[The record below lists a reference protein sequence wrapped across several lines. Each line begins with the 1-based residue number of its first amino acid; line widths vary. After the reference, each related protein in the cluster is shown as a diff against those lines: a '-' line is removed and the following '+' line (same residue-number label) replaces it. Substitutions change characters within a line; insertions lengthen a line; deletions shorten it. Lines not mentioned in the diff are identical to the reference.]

1 MTQTELL
8 IIGGGPAGYVAAIR
22 ASQLGM
28 KVCLVEEKKVGGTCL
43 NIGCIP
49 TKSLLAHA
57 GFIYGLK
64 HPRAGVNVGSYDLD
78 KQAIYSFKD
87 NVVNKL
93 TSGIEM
99 LVKSYGVDIKTGHA
113 SFISKNQIKVG
124 DETVEFKN
132 AMIATGSKSIM
143 PRSMFVDGFT
153 VDSTFV
159 LEHPEMGGKK
169 IVIIGG
175 GVIGCELA
183 FILNSFGSEV
193 TIVEKLKAIL
203 PTEDKDCVRY
213 IETSFKNK
221 GVKVLTDISVE
232 KIEKGKVIL
241 SNSETITADYCV
253 VAVGRMPNTE
263 GLDCDKAGINVGD
276 KKEVIVDKDFKT
288 SNSGVYAVG
297 DVTGSIQ
304 LAHYASACAC
314 KVLADMKG
322 SSLAPNLDVVPR
334 VTYSIPELAS
344 VGLTETQAKA
354 SGIEHKVGR
363 FAYAASGKAMSMDET
378 DGIVKV
384 LVDTDDK
391 VIGAAVVGADADN
404 LIVPFTMA
412 IALGLKASQLATV
425 IYPHPTLAEMILE
438 VCEDVHGKA
447 IHKGGRRRA

>member
-28 KVCLVEEKKVGGTCL
+28 KVCLIEEKKVGGTCL

-64 HPRAGVNVGSYDLD
+64 HSRAGVNVGSYDLD

-93 TSGIEM
+93 TSGVEM
-99 LVKSYGVDIKTGHA
+99 LVKSYGADLKTGHA
-113 SFISKNQIKVG
+113 SFIGKDQIKVG
-124 DETVEFKN
+124 DEVIEFKT

-183 FILNSFGSEV
+183 FILNSFGSGV
-193 TIVEKLKAIL
+193 TIVEKLKSIL

-232 KIEKGKVIL
+232 KIEKGKITL
-241 SNSETITADYCV
+241 SNSETITSDYCI

-263 GLDCDKAGINVGD
+263 GLDCEKAGINIGD

-288 SNSGVYAVG
+288 SNKNVYAIG

-322 SSLAPNLDVVPR
+322 SSSAPNLDVVPR

-378 DGIVKV
+378 DGVVKV
-384 LVDTDDK
+384 LVDLDDK

-447 IHKGGRRRA
+447 IHKGGRRRP

>member
-1 MTQTELL
+1 
-8 IIGGGPAGYVAAIR
+8 
-22 ASQLGM
+22 
-28 KVCLVEEKKVGGTCL
+28 
-43 NIGCIP
+43 
-49 TKSLLAHA
+49 
-57 GFIYGLK
+57 
-64 HPRAGVNVGSYDLD
+64 
-78 KQAIYSFKD
+78 
-87 NVVNKL
+87 
-93 TSGIEM
+93 
-99 LVKSYGVDIKTGHA
+99 
-113 SFISKNQIKVG
+113 
-124 DETVEFKN
+124 
-132 AMIATGSKSIM
+132 
-143 PRSMFVDGFT
+143 
-153 VDSTFV
+153 
-159 LEHPEMGGKK
+159 
-169 IVIIGG
+169 
-175 GVIGCELA
+175 
-183 FILNSFGSEV
+183 
-193 TIVEKLKAIL
+193 
-203 PTEDKDCVRY
+203 
-213 IETSFKNK
+213 
-221 GVKVLTDISVE
+221 
-232 KIEKGKVIL
+232 
-241 SNSETITADYCV
+241 
-253 VAVGRMPNTE
+253 
-263 GLDCDKAGINVGD
+263 LDCDKAGINVGD